1 LAGRQKGRFDSRWN
15 VGPSGR
21 TDLPKTNPSPR
32 RRAAIMTPARI
43 LIIVV
48 ALVASVGLALFV
60 HGIFA
65 RPKAPPPVVAAAPPA
80 PPMTRV
86 LVAKVDLAVGDRLT
100 PDNMTWQNWPAA
112 TVNPSYITDGVV
124 AAESPTVAVAAMHQA
139 TRTMSDMTSGGGPKL
154 QAMAGAIVRDE
165 IFAGE
170 PITSKKIIRSG
181 DTSYMAVRLPA
192 GTVAIALPI
201 SVESAAGG
209 FIQPGDR
216 VDVMSTHADPSK
228 TGSGGMVTETVLA
241 NTLVL
246 AVDQHTDQPKGG
258 ASMVGAT
265 VTVEVPTTSATSVA
279 RARTQG
285 GLTLALRSYAD
296 IGGHTQGGVDDS
308 HSIRIFRGG
317 SPAESVSAP

>member
-1 LAGRQKGRFDSRWN
+1 
-15 VGPSGR
+15 
-21 TDLPKTNPSPR
+21 
-32 RRAAIMTPARI
+32 MTPARI
-43 LIIVV
+43 MIIVV

-65 RPKAPPPVVAAAPPA
+65 RPKATPPTVVAAAPLA

-100 PDNMTWQNWPAA
+100 PDNMTWQGWPAA
-112 TVNPSYITDGVV
+112 TLNASYITDGVV
-124 AAESPTVAVAAMHQA
+124 STAAPSAAAQAVRQA
-139 TRTMSDMTSGGGPKL
+139 TRTVTDMTSGGGPKL
-154 QAMAGAIVRDE
+154 QAMAGAIVRDP

-170 PITSKKIIRSG
+170 PITAKKVVRSG
-181 DTSYMAVRLPA
+181 DTSYMAVRLPP
-192 GTVAIALPI
+192 GTVAMALPI
-201 SVESAAGG
+201 TVETAAGG

-216 VDVMSTHADPSK
+216 VDILSTHADTSK
-228 TGSGGMVTETVLA
+228 SGGGMVTETVLA

-246 AVDQHTDQPKGG
+246 AIDQHTEQPKAG
-258 ASMVGAT
+258 AATLGAT
-265 VTVEVPTTSATSVA
+265 VTIEVPTGNASTVA

-317 SPAESVSAP
+317 SSAESVSAP